1 MKSNCR
7 TLPNQMRGTVALLSA
22 ALLCAAPSMAQM
34 TPEQQQPP
42 PVQQT
47 TPGSQTAPGS
57 RPNDTSPMD
66 QEANRAQEQK
76 EDARMADRMFVRKA
90 LEGGMAEVQF
100 GQLALQKSSNADVK
114 EFAQKMVDDHTKLG
128 DQMKPVAEQM
138 KVKEPTALSGKDKA
152 TFAKLKALNGDAF
165 DKAYIK
171 DMVKDHQQDEKEFKR
186 EAQSASDP
194 ALKEIAAQGE
204 QIISEHLQ
212 MIEQI
217 AQKNSVASM
226 K

>member
-7 TLPNQMRGTVALLSA
+7 TLPSQMRGTVALLSA
-22 ALLCAAPSMAQM
+22 ALLCAAPAMAQM
-34 TPEQQQPP
+34 TPQQQQPP

-47 TPGSQTAPGS
+47 TPGSQTMPGS
-57 RPNDTSPMD
+57 RPDSMSTMD
-66 QEANRAQEQK
+66 QAANAEQEK
-76 EDARMADRMFVRKA
+76 KMDARMADRAFVRKA
-90 LEGGMAEVQF
+90 LEGGMAEVQL
-100 GQLALQKSSNADVK
+100 GQLALEKTSNADVK

-152 TFAKLKALNGDAF
+152 TLAKLKALNGDAF

-171 DMVKDHQQDEKEFKR
+171 NMVKDHQQDEKEFKR
-186 EAQSASDP
+186 EAENASDP
-194 ALKEIAAQGE
+194 ALKDVAAQGE
-204 QIISEHLQ
+204 QMISEHLQ

-217 AQKNSVASM
+217 AQKNSVASR
-226 K
+226 

>member
-7 TLPNQMRGTVALLSA
+7 TLPSQVRGAVALLSA
-22 ALLCAAPSMAQM
+22 ALLSATPGLAQM
-34 TPEQQQPP
+34 TPQQQQPP

-47 TPGSQTAPGS
+47 TPGSQTMPGS
-57 RPNDTSPMD
+57 RPDSMSTMD
-66 QEANRAQEQK
+66 QAANQEQEQK
-76 EDARMADRMFVRKA
+76 MDALMADRTFVRKA
-90 LEGGMAEVQF
+90 LEGGMAEVQL
-100 GQLALQKSSNADVK
+100 GQLALEKTSNADVK

-152 TFAKLKALNGDAF
+152 TLAKLKALNGDAF

-171 DMVKDHQQDEKEFKR
+171 HMVKDHQQDEKEFKR
-186 EAQSASDP
+186 EAQTASNP
-194 ALKEIAAQGE
+194 ALKDVASQGE
-204 QIISEHLQ
+204 QMISEHLQ

-217 AQKNSVASM
+217 AQKNSVASR
-226 K
+226 